1 MSNYDNKITNLISLK
16 YKFSDFNSKFISVY
30 FKQLEKN
37 LIKYSNYKKNYH
49 YQKKLNSTENF
60 LFKTLNKKLS
70 KNDKKKIIVLFKKFN
85 AHLKL
90 KASYNE
96 KFIKKNDKE
105 CHIRAYLFLG
115 SIIGNIKEISLLHNL
130 NCLLKIQDIISVNT
144 SKLNNFEKFLFRKLI
159 INILKKI
166 KKIYVY

>member
-1 MSNYDNKITNLISLK
+1 MSNYDNKINSIINLK
-16 YKFSDFNSKFISVY
+16 YKFSDFNSKFIRIY
-30 FKQLEKN
+30 FKQFDKN
-37 LIKYSNYKKNYH
+37 LIKYSNHKKNYH
-49 YQKKLNSTENF
+49 YKKKLNNTENF
-60 LFKTLNKKLS
+60 LFKNLNKKLN
-70 KNDKKKIIVLFKKFN
+70 KNDKKKIIILFKKFN

-96 KFIKKNDKE
+96 RFIKKNDKE

-115 SIIGNIKEISLLHNL
+115 SIIDNIKEISLLHNL

-159 INILKKI
+159 VNILKKI
-166 KKIYVY
+166 KKLNV